1 MTAAPTRPVTALPH
15 PHNRIRVGYAR
26 VSTREQDHDSQLD
39 DLTAAHCREI
49 IIETASTRG
58 ERLKLRAALDSLR
71 PGDTLVIH
79 RPDRVARSMKEL
91 LVFLED
97 ELHARDITLEVLTG
111 ICAGVH
117 RPAGA
122 TLADRL
128 LFAVAALAAEMERE
142 LIRDGLR
149 AAAAAGRHGG
159 RPATVTDDVLAVA
172 RARQAR
178 GESVTAIAR
187 HRGVGRSTLYRA
199 LQNPG
204 HPEPPAPDPAPPP
217 ARTPRHG
224 HAETTA

>member
-1 MTAAPTRPVTALPH
+1 MTEAPARAAAAPPR

-39 DLTAAHCREI
+39 DLNAAHCREI

-58 ERLKLRAALDSLR
+58 DRPKLRAALDALR

-97 ELHARDITLEVLTG
+97 ELHARDITLEILTG

-117 RPAGA
+117 RPGGA

-142 LIRDGLR
+142 LIRDRTLDGLR

-159 RPATVTDDVLAVA
+159 RPTTVTDDILAIA

-178 GESVTAIAR
+178 GESVTTIAR
-187 HRGVGRSTLYRA
+187 HLSVGRSTLYRA
-199 LQNPG
+199 LQ
-204 HPEPPAPDPAPPP
+204 PPDQAI
-217 ARTPRHG
+217 
-224 HAETTA
+224 TA